1 MAGRPPLEIGT
12 YGEIADP
19 WQTPSGKWQ
28 TKARYR
34 GGDGV
39 TRPLTATGDTPAQA
53 KAKLKR
59 KLAERLQG
67 VHGSTGELTRESPL
81 SALVE
86 RWLENLEGKRR
97 SKVGSREGSL
107 ADDTVD
113 DYIGIARKILIP
125 GLGAVR
131 LRELNTQRCDTY
143 LAGLKTRKRQVRT
156 VLMQVCGLGV
166 RWSLLEYN
174 PVRETESPPRKQGSK
189 RTLTPEDVEE
199 LRQRI
204 RDWQDAPQ
212 PRGGRPRDSDMAE
225 LVDVLMATGE
235 RTGEILA
242 LWWSDVHGLDDMSK
256 PATITIAGTVDK
268 KGKRQPMPKSVHGYR
283 TLKLPEFG
291 RQALIRQRERGYPF
305 MLVFPSSAGTPR
317 WVNNTNRTWREIR
330 GEEFGWVTPKVFR
343 KTAATAIEREHG
355 AEAAAAQLGHGSPD
369 ITRKF
374 YIDRATEAPD
384 NTAALDKF
392 APKVVNKRSTP
403 PKLRVVGG
411 E

>member
-1 MAGRPPLEIGT
+1 MAGRPPLDIGT
-12 YGEIADP
+12 YGNIADP
-19 WQTPSGKWQ
+19 WQTASGSWQ
-28 TKARYR
+28 TKTRFR
-34 GGDGV
+34 DSDGKS
-39 TRPLTATGDTPAQA
+39 RPVTATGKTPAQA
-53 KAKLKR
+53 KANLKAKLLER
-59 KLAERLQG
+59 KAHTNG
-67 VHGSTGELTRESPL
+67 TGELTRESPL
-81 SALVE
+81 ADLVE
-86 RWLENLEGKRR
+86 KWLESLEEKRR

-113 DYIGIARKILIP
+113 GYIELARKFLIP

-174 PVRETESPPRKQGSK
+174 PVRETVSPPRKQGSK
-189 RTLTPEDVEE
+189 RTLTPEDMDA

-204 RDWQDAPQ
+204 QDWLDAPQ

-235 RTGEILA
+235 RTGEVLA
-242 LWWSDVHGLDDMSK
+242 LWWSDVHGLDDMSQ
-256 PATITIAGTVDK
+256 PAKITISGTIDK
-268 KGKRQPMPKSVHGYR
+268 KGKRQPTPKSINGYR
-283 TLKLPEFG
+283 IVKLPEWG
-291 RQALIRQRERGYPF
+291 REALIRQRERGYPF

-330 GEEFGWVTPKVFR
+330 GEDYAWVTPKVFR
-343 KTAATAIEREHG
+343 KNAATEIERKYG
-355 AEAAAAQLGHGSPD
+355 AEAAAAQLGHSSPD

-374 YIDRATEAPD
+374 YIDRAHEAPD

-403 PKLRVVGG
+403 PHLKVVGG

>member
-12 YGEIADP
+12 YGHIADP
-19 WQTPSGKWQ
+19 WQTASGAWQ
-28 TKARYR
+28 TKTRFR
-34 GGDGV
+34 DSDGV
-39 TRPLTATGDTPAQA
+39 TRPVTATGDTPAKA
-53 KAKLKR
+53 KSNLKAKLLER
-59 KLAERLQG
+59 KAHTNG
-67 VHGSTGELTRESPL
+67 TGELTRESPL
-81 SALVE
+81 SDLVE
-86 RWLENLEGKRR
+86 KWLESLEAKRR
-97 SKVGSREGSL
+97 SVVGSREGSL

-113 DYIGIARKILIP
+113 GYIELARKILIP

-174 PVRETESPPRKQGSK
+174 PVRETVSPPRKQGSK
-189 RTLTPEDVEE
+189 RTLTPEDMDA

-204 RDWQDAPQ
+204 QDWLDAPQ

-235 RTGEILA
+235 RTGEVLA
-242 LWWSDVHGLDDMSK
+242 LLWSDVHGLDDMSQ
-256 PATITIAGTVDK
+256 PAKITISGTIDK
-268 KGKRQPMPKSVHGYR
+268 KGKRQPTPKSINGYR
-283 TLKLPEFG
+283 TLKLPEWG
-291 RQALIRQRERGYPF
+291 RAALIRQRERGYPF
-305 MLVFPSSAGTPR
+305 DLIFPSSAGTPR

-330 GEEFGWVTPKVFR
+330 GEDYAWVTPKAFR

-355 AEAAAAQLGHGSPD
+355 AEAAAAQLGHSSPD
-369 ITRKF
+369 ITRKH
-374 YIDRATEAPD
+374 YIDRAHEAPD

-403 PKLRVVGG
+403 PHLKVVGG